1 MRNDFTNVKLNM
13 SAAYIPV
20 DNSQHC
26 YGYLTL
32 ENKRTNEDL
41 VRDMYNA
48 LESNNEY
55 RILDAANAI
64 INNDKRN
71 RKIMQ
76 HEETIAAVTQLI
88 LNSVPLGECIR
99 PITVANIIEKHFPEL
114 CNHHITKAY
123 DGSIRKYTDAPM
135 GAVST
140 AIKRLV
146 KSGVFEVRY
155 ADYGNT
161 VKVYV
166 RICE

>member
-13 SAAYIPV
+13 SVTYVPD
-20 DNSQHC
+20 DNSQPC
-26 YGYLTL
+26 YGYLTI

-41 VRDMYNA
+41 VKDMYDA

-55 RILDAANAI
+55 KILNAANAI

-71 RKIMQ
+71 RKIMK
-76 HEETIAAVTQLI
+76 HEEIIAAVTQLI

-114 CNHHITKAY
+114 CNHHITKTY

-146 KSGVFEVRY
+146 KSGTFEIRY
-155 ADYGNT
+155 AEYGN
-161 VKVYV
+161 KVYV